1 MAEVTARKRGSSW
14 SYSFEMARINGKRK
28 RKEKGGFRTKKEA
41 LEAGVKAKADYD
53 NSGQTFTQSEISVAD
68 YMDYWL
74 DNYVKVNCSLNT
86 VADYRGIIKN
96 HIKPK
101 LGSYKLKSVSPS
113 ILQEFIN
120 DIYSHGYSK
129 NMIINIKTVLSGA
142 FAYAADVCKFIQDTP
157 AARIKLPKFAK
168 EKKERS
174 VVTPEQF
181 KQIIEKFN
189 EDTNFY
195 LPIMLGYHCGLR
207 IGECFGLTWDCIDF
221 ENRTLTVDKSLN
233 YDRLGKRWYYG
244 SPKTKTSNRTIFLGN
259 TILSLLKKERKKQK
273 ENRLRYGE
281 FYTVQHIKEIQSNGR
296 KHKYIEENFL
306 CDGTSDV
313 EPVCVKENGSIL
325 TSGSFRYCAR
335 VIHYELGNH
344 SFDYHSLRHTHATI
358 LIENGANIK
367 DVQER
372 LGHSNIETT
381 MNTYVH
387 NTDSMKKESV
397 YIFEKAINQ

>member
-14 SYSFEMARINGKRK
+14 SYSFEMAKINGKRK

-41 LEAGVKAKADYD
+41 LEAGVKAKAEYD
-53 NSGQTFTQSEISVAD
+53 NSGQTFTPSEISVAD

-74 DNYVKVNCSLNT
+74 DNYVKVNCSLHTLEGYSN
-86 VADYRGIIKN
+86 IIKN

-101 LGSYKLKSVSPS
+101 IGSYKLKSVSPS
-113 ILQEFIN
+113 VLQEFIN
-120 DIYSHGYSK
+120 DIHSHGYSK
-129 NMIINIKTVLSGA
+129 NMIVNIKTVLCGA
-142 FAYAADVCKFIQDTP
+142 FAYAVDVCKFIQDTP
-157 AARIKLPKFAK
+157 VARIKLPKFAK
-168 EKKERS
+168 KKKERS
-174 VVTPEQF
+174 VITPEQF
-181 KQIIEKFN
+181 KQITEKFN
-189 EDTNFY
+189 ENTNFY

-233 YDRLGKRWYYG
+233 YDGSGKRWYYG

-296 KHKYIEENFL
+296 KLKYIEETFL
-306 CDGTSDV
+306 CDGAPDV

-325 TSGSFRYCAR
+325 TSGSFRYCSR
-335 VIHYELGNH
+335 VIHYELGNP

-381 MNTYVH
+381 MDTYVH

-397 YIFEKAINQ
+397 DIFEKAINQ